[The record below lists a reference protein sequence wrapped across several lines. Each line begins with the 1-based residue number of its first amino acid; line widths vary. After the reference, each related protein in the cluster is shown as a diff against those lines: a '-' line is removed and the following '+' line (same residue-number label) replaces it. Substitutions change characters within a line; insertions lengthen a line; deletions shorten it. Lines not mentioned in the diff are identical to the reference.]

1 MVARWRWSV
10 CPAYFVVCWAAV
22 YFTSY
27 PTHPSNKPFFLQEA
41 FLAALISS
49 GFRMPGSTR
58 NVLVSIAEEVR
69 ALRLDGKKGV
79 HVCVGG

>member
-1 MVARWRWSV
+1 
-10 CPAYFVVCWAAV
+10 
-22 YFTSY
+22 
-27 PTHPSNKPFFLQEA
+27 
-41 FLAALISS
+41 LAALISS